1 MNQQLSSID
10 DGYDSDTMNKFRQ
23 DVDRSISAMKKE
35 CFRQIETRIVGT
47 QKETFERIEKIEA
60 SYKS

>member
-1 MNQQLSSID
+1 
-10 DGYDSDTMNKFRQ
+10 MNKFRQ